1 MNQNPYSVSE
11 FQASDDL
18 QSLGPKFD
26 QQLRVMHIIAVA
38 LMMGVLMFFGVV
50 LVNTQG
56 DIFGQGDPGMMTMIA
71 AGFAGLMIV
80 NHLVIPALVT
90 KAQLNKFKSEDPG
103 PKDSD
108 SSNDSLLAIYRIQLI
123 ITLALL
129 EGAAFFNL
137 ISVMI
142 EKHMISVIAAV
153 VLLGLMVARFP
164 TRTKVSWWIQDK
176 LRELNM

>member
-1 MNQNPYSVSE
+1 MNHNPYSVGE
-11 FQASDDL
+11 YQTSDNP

-26 QQLRVMHIIAVA
+26 QELRVLQIIAVA
-38 LMMGVLMFFGVV
+38 LMMGLLMFFGVV
-50 LVNTQG
+50 LVVTRG
-56 DIFGQGDPGMMTMIA
+56 DIFGQGNPGIMTMIA

-80 NHLVIPALVT
+80 NHLVIPALLA
-90 KAQLNKFKSEDPG
+90 KAQLNKLKSEDPS

-108 SSNDSLLAIYRIQLI
+108 RTNNSLLAIYRIQLI

-137 ISVMI
+137 ISVML

-176 LRELNM
+176 LRELNI

>member
-11 FQASDDL
+11 QQTSGDL
-18 QSLGPKFD
+18 QSLGPNFD
-26 QQLRVMHIIAVA
+26 QQLRVMQIIAVA

-50 LVNTQG
+50 LMITQG
-56 DIFGQGDPGMMTMIA
+56 AIFGQGNPGMMTMIA

-80 NHLVIPALVT
+80 NHLIIPALIAR
-90 KAQLNKFKSEDPG
+90 AQLNKLNSEEAG

-108 SSNDSLLAIYRIQLI
+108 NTKDSLLAIYRTQLI

-137 ISVMI
+137 VSVMI

-153 VLLGLMVARFP
+153 VLLSLMVARFP

-176 LRELNM
+176 SRELNM

>member
-1 MNQNPYSVSE
+1 MNHNPYSVGES
-11 FQASDDL
+11 QAAGDL
-18 QSLGPKFD
+18 PSPGPKFD
-26 QQLRVMHIIAVA
+26 QQLRVMQIIDVA

-50 LVNTQG
+50 LVSTQG
-56 DIFGQGDPGMMTMIA
+56 DIFGQGNPGMMTMIA

-80 NHLVIPALVT
+80 NHLVIPALIT
-90 KAQLNKFKSEDPG
+90 KAQLNKLKSEDPS

-108 SSNDSLLAIYRIQLI
+108 STSDSLLAIYRTQLI

-137 ISVMI
+137 VSVMI

-153 VLLGLMVARFP
+153 VLLGLMAARFP
-164 TRTKVSWWIQDK
+164 TRTKVSWWIQNK
-176 LRELNM
+176 LSELNM